1 MLDEWKLVS
10 SAKERK
16 KEEEEM
22 KKSEAETHFQRGLN
36 LMKTSNYRKAS
47 ECFDEAIRTNRSQ
60 DFFQKK
66 AKYLSYY
73 GLCLALGEDKVDEGL
88 SFCKKAIRE
97 NFFQPD
103 FYLNLGKVYL
113 KKGSRGKAFMA
124 FRKGLQFDNG
134 NKQIISELKQLD
146 IGRQPFFFFLFRNHP
161 FNKYM
166 GILLARLR
174 SK

>member
-1 MLDEWKLVS
+1 MLDEWKPVS

-22 KKSEAETHFQRGLN
+22 NKSEADTHFQRGLN
-36 LMKTSNYRKAS
+36 LMKAGNYRKAS
-47 ECFDEAIRTNRSQ
+47 ECFDEAIRTDRSQ
-60 DFFQKK
+60 NLFEKK

-97 NFFQPD
+97 NFFQAD

-113 KKGSRGKAFMA
+113 KKGSRGEAIMA
-124 FRKGLQFDNG
+124 FRQGLQLDKN
-134 NKQIISELKQLD
+134 NAQIKSELERLD
-146 IGRQPFFFFLFRNHP
+146 KRGQPFFFFLSRNHL
-161 FNKYM
+161 FNKYL